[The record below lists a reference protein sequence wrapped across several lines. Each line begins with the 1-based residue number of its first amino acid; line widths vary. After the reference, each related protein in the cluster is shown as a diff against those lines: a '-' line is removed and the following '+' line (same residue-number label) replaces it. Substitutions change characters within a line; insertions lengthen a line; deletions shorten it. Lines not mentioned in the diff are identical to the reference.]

1 MTYSSDL
8 PELSTLK
15 DQARRLRAAL
25 EAEGDF
31 ITHSHALEL
40 IARQRGYRDW
50 NTLHAAAGNRPRDPF
65 TVGAR
70 VRGRYLGQAFA
81 GELLAVRRLSDGKA
95 YAVTVDF
102 DEPVDVVRFE
112 GFSNLRKRVN
122 ATVRLNGESV
132 ERTSDGRAH
141 LELHTV

>member
-1 MTYSSDL
+1 MTYQSDL

-40 IARQRGYRDW
+40 IARQRGYRHW

-70 VRGRYLGQAFA
+70 VRGRYLGQAFT

-95 YAVTVDF
+95 YEVTVEF

-112 GFSNLRKRVN
+112 GFSNLRKRVRVTLERDGRSP
-122 ATVRLNGESV
+122 A
-132 ERTSDGRAH
+132 RTSDGQPH
-141 LELHTV
+141 MQLEA

>member
-1 MTYSSDL
+1 MTYQSDL

-15 DQARRLRAAL
+15 GQARRLRAAL
-25 EAEGDF
+25 AAEGDF
-31 ITHSHALEL
+31 ITHSDSLEL

-81 GELLAVRRLSDGKA
+81 GELLAVRRLSGGKV

-112 GFSNLRKRVN
+112 GFSNLRKRV
-122 ATVRLNGESV
+122 SV
-132 ERTSDGRAH
+132 TLEPDGRSAARTSDGQPH
-141 LELHTV
+141 MQLEA

>member
-31 ITHSHALEL
+31 ITHSDSLEL
-40 IARQRGYRDW
+40 IARHRGYRDW

-70 VRGRYLGQAFA
+70 VRGRYLGQAFT

-112 GFSNLRKRVN
+112 GFSNLRKRV
-122 ATVRLNGESV
+122 SV
-132 ERTSDGRAH
+132 TLERDGRSAARTSDGQPH
-141 LELHTV
+141 MQLEA

>member
-1 MTYSSDL
+1 MTDLSDL
-8 PELSTLK
+8 PELSVLK

-31 ITHSHALEL
+31 ITHSDSLEL

-50 NTLHAAAGNRPRDPF
+50 NTLHAAVGNRPRDPY
-65 TVGAR
+65 TVGSR
-70 VRGRYLGQAFA
+70 VRGRYLGQMFT
-81 GELLAVRRLSDGKA
+81 GELISVRRFADGKA

-112 GFSNLRKRVN
+112 GFSNMRKRVN
-122 ATVRLNGESV
+122 VTL
-132 ERTSDGRAH
+132 ERGGRTPACTSDGQPH
-141 LELHTV
+141 MQLES

>member
-1 MTYSSDL
+1 MTYQSDL

-31 ITHSHALEL
+31 ITHSDSLEL
-40 IARQRGYRDW
+40 VARQRGYRDW

-70 VRGRYLGQAFA
+70 VRGRYLGQAFT

-102 DEPVDVVRFE
+102 DEAVDVVRFE
-112 GFSNLRKRVN
+112 GFSNLRKRV
-122 ATVRLNGESV
+122 SV
-132 ERTSDGRAH
+132 TLERDGRSAARTSDGQPHMQLQA
-141 LELHTV
+141 

>member
-1 MTYSSDL
+1 MTYQSDL
-8 PELSTLK
+8 PEVSTLK
-15 DQARRLRAAL
+15 DQARRLRSAL

-31 ITHSHALEL
+31 ITHSDSLEL

-70 VRGRYLGQAFA
+70 VRGRYLGQAFT

-102 DEPVDVVRFE
+102 DEAVDVVRFE
-112 GFSNLRKRVN
+112 GFSNLRKRV
-122 ATVRLNGESV
+122 SV
-132 ERTSDGRAH
+132 TLDRDGRSAARTSDGQPH
-141 LELHTV
+141 MQLEA

>member
-31 ITHSHALEL
+31 ITHSDSLEL
-40 IARQRGYRDW
+40 VARQRGYRDW

-65 TVGAR
+65 AVGAR

-95 YAVTVDF
+95 YEVTVDF

-112 GFSNLRKRVN
+112 GFSNLRKRV
-122 ATVRLNGESV
+122 SV
-132 ERTSDGRAH
+132 TLERDGRSAARTSDGQPH
-141 LELHTV
+141 MQLEA